1 MGHVQKYNIRDVE
14 TEMGIQQRLAKFP
27 VPAQVWE
34 EYHMDQEINDRGVRL
49 DMELVAA
56 AIEMDTRSRTKLPK
70 TMKKITELD
79 NSNSVQQMK
88 AWLSD
93 NGLETD
99 TLGKKAVAEL
109 LKSASP
115 KLSQVLSLRQQL
127 AKSSVRKYDG
137 M

>member
-1 MGHVQKYNIRDVE
+1 MFKKYNIRDVE

-79 NSNSVQQMK
+79 KSNSVQQMK

-109 LKSASP
+109 LKSAPP
-115 KLSQVLSLRQQL
+115 KLSQVLNLRQQL